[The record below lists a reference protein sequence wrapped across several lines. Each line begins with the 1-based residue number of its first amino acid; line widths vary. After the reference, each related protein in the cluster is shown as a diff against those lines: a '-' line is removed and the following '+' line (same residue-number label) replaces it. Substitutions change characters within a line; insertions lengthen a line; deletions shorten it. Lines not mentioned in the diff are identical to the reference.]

1 MLKKILIPISVNE
14 VAPRFDLAAEVHI
27 ITGLKSGET
36 EDKTVVLPQ
45 ASAEKLCH
53 LILTENIT
61 CVICGAIEEE
71 YHQFLSWKKITVI
84 DAVIGPWERVLIR
97 YLQGKLLPG
106 DILCDR
112 IVEGHH
118 VDHP

>member
-1 MLKKILIPISVNE
+1 MSMKILIPIAADE

-27 ITGLKSGET
+27 VTRLKSGET
-36 EDKTVVLPQ
+36 EDKTMVLPQ

-53 LILTENIT
+53 LILTENIG

-71 YHQFLSWKKITVI
+71 YHQFLSWKKIAVI
-84 DAVIGPWERVLIR
+84 DAVAGPWEKALIR
-97 YLQGKLLPG
+97 YLNGTLSAG
-106 DILCDR
+106 EILCDR
-112 IVEGHH
+112 TVEGRH